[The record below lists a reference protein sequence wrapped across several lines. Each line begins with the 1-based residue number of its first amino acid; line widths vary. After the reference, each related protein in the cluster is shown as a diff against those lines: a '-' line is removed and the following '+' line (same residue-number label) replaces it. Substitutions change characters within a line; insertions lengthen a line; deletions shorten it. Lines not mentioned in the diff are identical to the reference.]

1 MNQRKEGKSTIMRF
15 FSIRTLIFFKMKD
28 KMGDATMRINNDRE
42 SPICDGLFYFQI
54 KPWLAPRLDR

>member
-1 MNQRKEGKSTIMRF
+1 
-15 FSIRTLIFFKMKD
+15 MKD
-28 KMGDATMRINNDRE
+28 KMRDATIRITRNRE